1 MRTKRILGVLAAVM
15 MLAASFSATAYGAYM
30 DVGNNQYLVAKK
42 IPEGKVG
49 KSISIPV
56 TINAGA
62 EDMEGVWVGLSAD
75 IFEFNQIMSD
85 DSNGDYTVSNYPFEI
100 TQDTFKP
107 KRLGNIS
114 QGKSKSTNLSVKI
127 RKDLEAGYYSIPIA
141 IYMDCEEE
149 PDTDRYWAK
158 EYINIYVSQ
167 STGTSESDEKENVVD
182 FVLGEG
188 QPTPYGTY
196 PNVMNFAVNM
206 RNNSK
211 FKAYDVTVSMTLDA
225 DSTKFPFNI
234 NDGNYDRHYDLIEEG
249 QTVEVPYSMAI
260 REDSYSG
267 FYPIQFKISYRDSQD
282 GDLKTQDDT
291 MYVQIVSKSREDTLG
306 DFNAND
312 RTRARIIVDSYE
324 TVPEEIYAG
333 QEFELILRMKN
344 ASSDVSASNIL
355 FTLESE
361 KVSDSAVF
369 TTENGSNSV
378 VVNSLG
384 AGATTE
390 IRMKFISK
398 GGADPRS
405 YAITI
410 KEKYDSPE
418 FKNAEES
425 VTVDIPLKQEARLS
439 TGTID
444 VMPDSI
450 NVGSETNVMF
460 GINNTGKV
468 QLYNVTVRFEAD
480 SIKTEETYVGNI
492 KPGETGNVDAML
504 TGVAATADEGI
515 IPIVISY
522 EDENGNVS
530 TEMKEMNLYVS
541 EPMPEDFDWD
551 MEAGNMEGIE
561 MEGGNS
567 LSDKF
572 AALPALTRYAVIGGG
587 IAAVLGILL
596 GVRAFVRRRKNKKQ
610 QLAEEEGIDDEIS
623 GSSDDEP

>member
-1 MRTKRILGVLAAVM
+1 MKTKRALAVLAAAM
-15 MLAASFSATAYGAYM
+15 MLVFAMSCQAFAAFM
-30 DVGNNQYLVAKK
+30 DVGSNQYLVAKK

-49 KSISIPV
+49 KSLSIPI
-56 TINAGA
+56 TINAGE
-62 EDMEGVWVGLSAD
+62 EDMQGVWVGLSAD

-85 DSNGDYTVSNYPFEI
+85 ESNGDYTVSNYPFEI

-107 KRLGNIS
+107 KRLGSIS
-114 QGKSKSTNLSVKI
+114 PGKSKSTSISVKL
-127 RKDLEAGYYSIPIA
+127 RKDLKPGYYSIPIA
-141 IYMDCEEE
+141 IYVDCEEE
-149 PDTDRYWAK
+149 PDTDRYWVK
-158 EYINIYVSQ
+158 EYLNIYVSE
-167 STGTSESDEKENVVD
+167 SAGTSESEEESNTVT

-188 QPTPYGTY
+188 QSTPYGTY

-206 RNNSK
+206 RNSSK
-211 FKAYDVTVSMTLDA
+211 FKAYDVTVSMVLDA

-267 FYPIQFKISYRDSQD
+267 FYPIQFKISYRDSQE
-282 GDLKTQDDT
+282 GDLQTQEAT
-291 MYVQIVSKSREDTLG
+291 MYVQIVSKSKEDPQG

-333 QEFELILRMKN
+333 QEFELILHMKN
-344 ASSDVSASNIL
+344 ASSNVPASNIL

-361 KVSDSAVF
+361 KVSESAVF
-369 TTENGSNSV
+369 TTEDGANSV

-384 AGATTE
+384 AGETAE
-390 IRMKFISK
+390 VRMKFSSK

-405 YAITI
+405 YSITI

-418 FKNAEES
+418 FKNAEET
-425 VTVDIPLKQEARLS
+425 VTVDIPVKQEARLS
-439 TGTID
+439 TSTID
-444 VMPDSI
+444 IMPESI
-450 NVGSETNVMF
+450 SVGAETNVMF

-468 QLYNVTVRFEAD
+468 QLYNVTVRFEGD

-492 KPGETGNVDAML
+492 KPGETGNVDTML
-504 TGVAATADEGI
+504 TGVAATMDEGI

-530 TEMKEMNLYVS
+530 TEMKEMTLFVS
-541 EPMPEDFDWD
+541 EPMPEDMDWD
-551 MEAGNMEGIE
+551 VEAGNMDDIEAEGQ
-561 MEGGNS
+561 NS
-567 LSDKF
+567 LKNKF
-572 AALPALTRYAVIGGG
+572 MGLPIAARLAMTGGAAAAVIGAIVG
-587 IAAVLGILL
+587 IRVLL
-596 GVRAFVRRRKNKKQ
+596 RRRKNKKQ
-610 QLAEEEGIDDEIS
+610 QLEEEEGIDDEIS
-623 GSSDDEP
+623 

>member
-1 MRTKRILGVLAAVM
+1 MKTKRMFAVFAAVL
-15 MLAASFSATAYGAYM
+15 MLVLSMSGQAFAAFM

-49 KSISIPV
+49 KSLSIPI
-56 TINAGA
+56 TINAGE

-85 DSNGDYTVSNYPFEI
+85 ESNGDYTVSNYPFEI

-107 KRLGNIS
+107 KRLGSIKP
-114 QGKSKSTNLSVKI
+114 GKSKSTSISVKL
-127 RKDLEAGYYSIPIA
+127 RKDLRPGYYSIPIS
-141 IYMDCEEE
+141 IYVDCEEE
-149 PDTDRYWAK
+149 PDTDRYWVK
-158 EYINIYVSQ
+158 EYLNIYVAE
-167 STGTSESDEKENVVD
+167 STGSSESEEESNTVS

-188 QPTPYGTY
+188 QSTPYGTY
-196 PNVMNFAVNM
+196 PNVMNFAINM

-211 FKAYDVTVSMTLDA
+211 FKAYDVTVSMVLDA
-225 DSTKFPFNI
+225 DSAKFPFNI
-234 NDGNYDRHYDLIEEG
+234 NDGNYDRHYDIIEEG

-260 REDSYSG
+260 RQDSYSG
-267 FYPIQFKISYRDSQD
+267 FYPIQFKISYRDSQE
-282 GDLKTQDDT
+282 GDLKTQEAT
-291 MYVQIVSKSREDTLG
+291 MYVQIVSKSKEDPQG

-312 RTRARIIVDSYE
+312 RTRARIIVESYT

-333 QEFELILRMKN
+333 QEFELILQMKN
-344 ASSDVSASNIL
+344 ASSNVPASNIL

-361 KVSDSAVF
+361 KVSESAVF
-369 TTENGSNSV
+369 TTENGANSV

-384 AGATTE
+384 AGETAE
-390 IRMKFISK
+390 VRMKFSSK

-405 YAITI
+405 YSITI

-418 FKNAEES
+418 FKNAEET
-425 VTVDIPLKQEARLS
+425 VTVDIPVKQEARLS
-439 TGTID
+439 TSTID
-444 VMPDSI
+444 VMPASI

-504 TGVAATADEGI
+504 TGVAATMDEGI
-515 IPIVISY
+515 IPLTISY
-522 EDENGNVS
+522 EDENGTIS
-530 TEMKEMNLYVS
+530 TETKELTLFVT
-541 EPMPEDFDWD
+541 EAMPEDTEWST
-551 MEAGNMEGIE
+551 EAGNMDDVE
-561 MEGGNS
+561 MAEPTS
-567 LSDKF
+567 LKDKF
-572 AALPALTRYAVIGGG
+572 MALPMAARVG
-587 IAAVLGILL
+587 IAVGVAIVFVGIII
-596 GVRAFVRRRKNKKQ
+596 GIKAIIRHRKNKKQ

-623 GSSDDEP
+623 

>member
-1 MRTKRILGVLAAVM
+1 MKTKRALAVLAAAM
-15 MLAASFSATAYGAYM
+15 MLVFAMSCQAFAAFM
-30 DVGNNQYLVAKK
+30 DVGSNQYLVAKK

-49 KSISIPV
+49 KSLSIPI
-56 TINAGA
+56 TINAGE
-62 EDMEGVWVGLSAD
+62 EDMQGVWVGLSAD

-85 DSNGDYTVSNYPFEI
+85 ESNGDYTVSNYPFEI

-107 KRLGNIS
+107 KRLGSIS
-114 QGKSKSTNLSVKI
+114 PGKSKSTSISVKL
-127 RKDLEAGYYSIPIA
+127 RKDLKPGYYSIPIA
-141 IYMDCEEE
+141 IYVDCEEE
-149 PDTDRYWAK
+149 PDTDRYWVK
-158 EYINIYVSQ
+158 EYLNIYVSE
-167 STGTSESDEKENVVD
+167 SAGTSESEEESNTVT

-188 QPTPYGTY
+188 QSTPYGTY

-206 RNNSK
+206 RNSSK
-211 FKAYDVTVSMTLDA
+211 FKAYDVTVSMVLDA

-267 FYPIQFKISYRDSQD
+267 FYPIQFKISYRDSQE
-282 GDLKTQDDT
+282 GDLQTQEAT
-291 MYVQIVSKSREDTLG
+291 MYVQIVSKSKEDPQG

-333 QEFELILRMKN
+333 QEFELILHMKN
-344 ASSDVSASNIL
+344 ASSNVPASNIL

-361 KVSDSAVF
+361 KVSESAVF
-369 TTENGSNSV
+369 TTEDGANSV

-384 AGATTE
+384 AGE
-390 IRMKFISK
+390 IAEVRMKFSSK

-405 YAITI
+405 YSITI

-418 FKNAEES
+418 FKNAEET
-425 VTVDIPLKQEARLS
+425 VTVDIPVKQEARLS
-439 TGTID
+439 TSTID
-444 VMPDSI
+444 IMPESI
-450 NVGSETNVMF
+450 SVGAETNVMF

-468 QLYNVTVRFEAD
+468 QLYNVTVRFEGD

-492 KPGETGNVDAML
+492 KPGETGNVDTML
-504 TGVAATADEGI
+504 TGVAATMDEGI

-530 TEMKEMNLYVS
+530 TEMKEMTLFVS
-541 EPMPEDFDWD
+541 EPMPEDMDWD
-551 MEAGNMEGIE
+551 VEAGNMDDIEAEGQ
-561 MEGGNS
+561 NS
-567 LSDKF
+567 LKNKF
-572 AALPALTRYAVIGGG
+572 MGLPIAARLAMTGGAATAVIGAIVG
-587 IAAVLGILL
+587 IRVLL
-596 GVRAFVRRRKNKKQ
+596 RRRKNKKQ
-610 QLAEEEGIDDEIS
+610 QLEEEEGIDDEIS
-623 GSSDDEP
+623 

>member
-1 MRTKRILGVLAAVM
+1 MKMKRMFAVFAAVL
-15 MLAASFSATAYGAYM
+15 MLVLSMSGQAFAAFM

-49 KSISIPV
+49 KSLSIPI
-56 TINAGA
+56 TINAGE

-85 DSNGDYTVSNYPFEI
+85 ESNGDYTVSNYPFEI

-107 KRLGNIS
+107 KRLGSIKP
-114 QGKSKSTNLSVKI
+114 GKSKSTSISVKL
-127 RKDLEAGYYSIPIA
+127 RKDLRAGYYSIPIS
-141 IYMDCEEE
+141 IYVDCEEE
-149 PDTDRYWAK
+149 PDTDRYWVK
-158 EYINIYVSQ
+158 EYLNIYVAE
-167 STGTSESDEKENVVD
+167 STGSSESEEESSTVS

-188 QPTPYGTY
+188 QSTPYGTY
-196 PNVMNFAVNM
+196 PNVMNFAINM

-211 FKAYDVTVSMTLDA
+211 FKAYDVTVSMVLDA
-225 DSTKFPFNI
+225 DSAKFPFNI

-260 REDSYSG
+260 RQDSYSG
-267 FYPIQFKISYRDSQD
+267 FYPIQFKISYRDSQE
-282 GDLKTQDDT
+282 GDLKNQEAT
-291 MYVQIVSKSREDTLG
+291 MYVQIVSKSKEDSLG

-324 TVPEEIYAG
+324 TIPEEIYAG
-333 QEFELILRMKN
+333 QEFELVLRMKN
-344 ASSDVSASNIL
+344 ASSNVPASNIL

-369 TTENGSNSV
+369 TTENGANSV
-378 VVNSLG
+378 VVNSLA
-384 AGATTE
+384 AGGTAE
-390 IRMKFISK
+390 VRMKFASK

-405 YAITI
+405 YSITI

-418 FKNAEES
+418 FKNAEET

-439 TGTID
+439 TSTID
-444 VMPDSI
+444 IMPESI
-450 NVGSETNVMF
+450 NVGAETNVMF

-468 QLYNVTVRFEAD
+468 QLYNVTARFEAD

-492 KPGETGNVDAML
+492 KPGETGNVDTML
-504 TGVAATADEGI
+504 TGVAATMDEGV

-530 TEMKEMNLYVS
+530 TETKEMTLFVT
-541 EPMPEDFDWD
+541 EAMPEDMDWST
-551 MEAGNMEGIE
+551 EAGNMDDVAMAEPT
-561 MEGGNS
+561 S
-567 LSDKF
+567 LKDKF
-572 AALPALTRYAVIGGG
+572 MALSLAARIGIIVGAAAVFIGIIIGIKAVI
-587 IAAVLGILL
+587 
-596 GVRAFVRRRKNKKQ
+596 RHRKNKKQ

-623 GSSDDEP
+623 

>member
-1 MRTKRILGVLAAVM
+1 MKTKRALAVLAAAM
-15 MLAASFSATAYGAYM
+15 MLVFAMSCQAFAAFM
-30 DVGNNQYLVAKK
+30 DVGSNQYLVAKK

-49 KSISIPV
+49 KSLSIPI
-56 TINAGA
+56 TINAGE
-62 EDMEGVWVGLSAD
+62 EDMQGVWVGLSAD

-85 DSNGDYTVSNYPFEI
+85 ESNGDYTVSNYPFEI

-107 KRLGNIS
+107 KRLGSIS
-114 QGKSKSTNLSVKI
+114 PGKSKSTSISVKL
-127 RKDLEAGYYSIPIA
+127 RKDLKPGYYSIPIA
-141 IYMDCEEE
+141 IYVDCEEE
-149 PDTDRYWAK
+149 PDTDRYWVK
-158 EYINIYVSQ
+158 EYLNIYVSE
-167 STGTSESDEKENVVD
+167 SAGTSESEEESNTVT

-188 QPTPYGTY
+188 QSTPYGTY

-206 RNNSK
+206 RNSSK
-211 FKAYDVTVSMTLDA
+211 FKAYDVTVSMVLDA

-267 FYPIQFKISYRDSQD
+267 FYPIQFKISYRDSQE
-282 GDLKTQDDT
+282 GDLQTQEAT
-291 MYVQIVSKSREDTLG
+291 MYVQIVSKSKEDPQG

-333 QEFELILRMKN
+333 QEFELILHMKN
-344 ASSDVSASNIL
+344 ASSNVPASNIL

-361 KVSDSAVF
+361 KVSESAVF
-369 TTENGSNSV
+369 TTEDGANSV

-384 AGATTE
+384 AGETAE
-390 IRMKFISK
+390 VRMKFSSK

-405 YAITI
+405 YSITI

-418 FKNAEES
+418 FKNAEET
-425 VTVDIPLKQEARLS
+425 VTVDIPVKQEARLS
-439 TGTID
+439 TSTID
-444 VMPDSI
+444 IMPESI
-450 NVGSETNVMF
+450 SVGAETNVMF

-468 QLYNVTVRFEAD
+468 QLYNVTVRFEGD

-492 KPGETGNVDAML
+492 KPGETGNVDTML
-504 TGVAATADEGI
+504 TGVAATMDEGI

-530 TEMKEMNLYVS
+530 TEMKEMTLFVS
-541 EPMPEDFDWD
+541 ESMPEDMDWD
-551 MEAGNMEGIE
+551 VEAGNMDDIEAEGQ
-561 MEGGNS
+561 NS
-567 LSDKF
+567 LKNKF
-572 AALPALTRYAVIGGG
+572 MGLPIAARLAMTGGAATAVIGAIVG
-587 IAAVLGILL
+587 IRVLL
-596 GVRAFVRRRKNKKQ
+596 RRRKNKKQ
-610 QLAEEEGIDDEIS
+610 QLEEEEGIDDEIS
-623 GSSDDEP
+623 

>member
-1 MRTKRILGVLAAVM
+1 MKTKRALAVLAAAM
-15 MLAASFSATAYGAYM
+15 MLVFAMSCQAFAAFM
-30 DVGNNQYLVAKK
+30 DVGSNQYLVAKK

-49 KSISIPV
+49 KSLSIPI
-56 TINAGA
+56 TINAGE
-62 EDMEGVWVGLSAD
+62 EDMQGVWVGLSAD

-85 DSNGDYTVSNYPFEI
+85 ESNGDYTVSNYPFEI

-107 KRLGNIS
+107 KRLGSIS
-114 QGKSKSTNLSVKI
+114 PGKSKSTSISVKL
-127 RKDLEAGYYSIPIA
+127 RKDLKPGYYSIPIA
-141 IYMDCEEE
+141 IYVDCEEE
-149 PDTDRYWAK
+149 PDTDRYWVK
-158 EYINIYVSQ
+158 EYLNIYVSE
-167 STGTSESDEKENVVD
+167 SAGTSESEEESNTVT

-188 QPTPYGTY
+188 QSTPYGTY

-206 RNNSK
+206 HNSSK
-211 FKAYDVTVSMTLDA
+211 FKAYDVTVSMVLDA

-267 FYPIQFKISYRDSQD
+267 FYPIQFKISYRDSQE
-282 GDLKTQDDT
+282 GDLQTQEAT
-291 MYVQIVSKSREDTLG
+291 MYVQIVSKSKEDPQG

-333 QEFELILRMKN
+333 QEFELILHMKN
-344 ASSDVSASNIL
+344 ASSNVPASNIL

-361 KVSDSAVF
+361 KVSESAVF
-369 TTENGSNSV
+369 TTEDGANSV

-384 AGATTE
+384 AGETAE
-390 IRMKFISK
+390 VRMKFSSK

-405 YAITI
+405 YSITI

-418 FKNAEES
+418 FKNAEET
-425 VTVDIPLKQEARLS
+425 VTVDIPVKQEARLS
-439 TGTID
+439 TSTID
-444 VMPDSI
+444 IMPESI
-450 NVGSETNVMF
+450 SVGAETNVMF

-468 QLYNVTVRFEAD
+468 QLYNVTVRFEGD

-492 KPGETGNVDAML
+492 KPGETGNVDTML
-504 TGVAATADEGI
+504 TGVAATMDEGI

-530 TEMKEMNLYVS
+530 TEMKEMTLFVS
-541 EPMPEDFDWD
+541 ESMPEDMDWD
-551 MEAGNMEGIE
+551 VEAGNMDDIEAEGQ
-561 MEGGNS
+561 NS
-567 LSDKF
+567 LKNKF
-572 AALPALTRYAVIGGG
+572 MGLPIAARLAMTGGAATAVIGAIVG
-587 IAAVLGILL
+587 IRVLL
-596 GVRAFVRRRKNKKQ
+596 RRRKNKKQ
-610 QLAEEEGIDDEIS
+610 QLEEEEGIDDEIS
-623 GSSDDEP
+623 

>member
-1 MRTKRILGVLAAVM
+1 MKTKRALAVLAAAM
-15 MLAASFSATAYGAYM
+15 MLVFAMSCQAFAAFM
-30 DVGNNQYLVAKK
+30 DVGSNQYLVAKK

-49 KSISIPV
+49 KSLSIPI
-56 TINAGA
+56 TINAGE
-62 EDMEGVWVGLSAD
+62 EDMQGVWVGLSAD

-85 DSNGDYTVSNYPFEI
+85 ESNGDYTVSNYPFEI

-107 KRLGNIS
+107 KRLGSIS
-114 QGKSKSTNLSVKI
+114 PGKSKSTSISVKL
-127 RKDLEAGYYSIPIA
+127 RKDLKPGYYSIPIA
-141 IYMDCEEE
+141 IYVDCEEE
-149 PDTDRYWAK
+149 PDTDRYWVK
-158 EYINIYVSQ
+158 EYLNIYVSE
-167 STGTSESDEKENVVD
+167 SAGTSESEEESNTVT

-188 QPTPYGTY
+188 QSTPYGTY

-206 RNNSK
+206 RNSSK
-211 FKAYDVTVSMTLDA
+211 FKAYDVTVSMVLDA

-267 FYPIQFKISYRDSQD
+267 FYPIQFKISYRDSQE
-282 GDLKTQDDT
+282 GDLQTQEVT
-291 MYVQIVSKSREDTLG
+291 MYVQIVSKSKEDPQG

-333 QEFELILRMKN
+333 QEFELILHMKN
-344 ASSDVSASNIL
+344 ASSNVPASNIL

-361 KVSDSAVF
+361 KVSESAVF
-369 TTENGSNSV
+369 TTEDGANSV

-384 AGATTE
+384 AGETAE
-390 IRMKFISK
+390 VRMKFSSK

-405 YAITI
+405 YSITI

-418 FKNAEES
+418 FKNAEEA
-425 VTVDIPLKQEARLS
+425 VTVDIPVKQEARLS
-439 TGTID
+439 TSTID
-444 VMPDSI
+444 IMPESI
-450 NVGSETNVMF
+450 SVGAETNVMF

-468 QLYNVTVRFEAD
+468 QLYNVTVRFEGD

-492 KPGETGNVDAML
+492 KPGETGNVDTML
-504 TGVAATADEGI
+504 TGVAATMDEGI

-530 TEMKEMNLYVS
+530 TEMREMTLFVS
-541 EPMPEDFDWD
+541 EPMPEDMDWD
-551 MEAGNMEGIE
+551 VEAGNMDDIEAEGQ
-561 MEGGNS
+561 NS
-567 LSDKF
+567 LKNKF
-572 AALPALTRYAVIGGG
+572 MGLPIAARLAMTGGAAAAVIGAIVG
-587 IAAVLGILL
+587 IRVLL
-596 GVRAFVRRRKNKKQ
+596 RRRKNKKQ
-610 QLAEEEGIDDEIS
+610 QLEEEEGIDDEIS
-623 GSSDDEP
+623 